1 MNTATKKRKTNDV
14 WLRLKKNKL
23 ALVGLAILIILF
35 LIALLGDVMFDYEAQ
50 VIKQDI
56 PNRLQS
62 PSTEHWFG
70 TDGFGRDLF
79 ARVMYGTRYS
89 LAVGFITAFGALIAG
104 GTLGCLAGYFGGML
118 DAVIMR
124 CLDVLMAIPSV
135 VLAIALVTVMG
146 TGFTNLVIALAIS
159 NIPVFTRLL
168 RSSILSI
175 KNQEY
180 IEAAHCSGVGTAR
193 IILRHI
199 LPNCMGPIIVQA
211 TFTVATAILSSAGLS
226 FLGVGV
232 EPPAPE
238 WGTLLSEG
246 REFMR
251 YKPYLVIIP
260 GCFIAATV
268 LALNLAGDGLRDAL
282 DPRLKK

>member
-1 MNTATKKRKTNDV
+1 MKVKRAKSDV
-14 WLRLKKNKL
+14 WLRLRKNKL
-23 ALVGLAILIILF
+23 AMVGLFILLVLF
-35 LIALLGDVMFDYEAQ
+35 CIALLGDVLFDYQ
-50 VIKQDI
+50 TDVIANDV
-56 PNRLQS
+56 PNRLQK
-62 PSTEHWFG
+62 PSSEHWFG

-79 ARVMYGTRYS
+79 ARVLYGTRYS
-89 LAVGFITAFGALIAG
+89 LAVGFITAIGALIAG
-104 GTLGCLAGYFGGML
+104 GALGSLSGYFGGIL
-118 DAVIMR
+118 DTVIMR

-135 VLAIALVTVMG
+135 VLAIALVTVLG
-146 TGFTNLVIALAIS
+146 TGFTNLVIALTVS
-159 NIPVFTRLL
+159 YVPVFTRLL

-199 LPNCMGPIIVQA
+199 LPNCMGPIIVQV

-232 EPPAPE
+232 EAPAPE
-238 WGTLLSEG
+238 WGTLL
-246 REFMR
+246 RMR
-251 YKPYLVIIP
+251 QKPFLVVIP
-260 GCFIAATV
+260 GSFIAMTV

>member
-1 MNTATKKRKTNDV
+1 MKVKRAKSDV
-14 WLRLKKNKL
+14 WLRLRKNKL
-23 ALVGLAILIILF
+23 AKVGLFILLVLF
-35 LIALLGDVMFDYEAQ
+35 CIALLGDVLFDYQ
-50 VIKQDI
+50 TDVIANDV
-56 PNRLQS
+56 PNRLQK
-62 PSTEHWFG
+62 PSSEHWFG

-79 ARVMYGTRYS
+79 ARVLYGTRYS
-89 LAVGFITAFGALIAG
+89 LAVGFITAIGALIAG
-104 GTLGCLAGYFGGML
+104 GALGSLSGYFGGIL
-118 DAVIMR
+118 DTVIMR

-135 VLAIALVTVMG
+135 VLAIALVTVLG
-146 TGFTNLVIALAIS
+146 TGFTNLVIALTVS
-159 NIPVFTRLL
+159 YVPVFTRLL

-199 LPNCMGPIIVQA
+199 LPNCMGPIIVQV

-232 EPPAPE
+232 EAPAPE

-246 REFMR
+246 REWMR
-251 YKPYLVIIP
+251 QKPYLVVIP
-260 GCFIAATV
+260 GSFIAMTV

>member
-1 MNTATKKRKTNDV
+1 MKVKRAKSDV
-14 WLRLKKNKL
+14 WLRLRKNKL
-23 ALVGLAILIILF
+23 AMVGLFILLVLF
-35 LIALLGDVMFDYEAQ
+35 CIALLGDVLFDYQ
-50 VIKQDI
+50 TDVIANDV
-56 PNRLQS
+56 PNRLQK
-62 PSTEHWFG
+62 PSSEHWFG

-79 ARVMYGTRYS
+79 ARVLYGTRYS
-89 LAVGFITAFGALIAG
+89 LAVGFITAIGALIAG
-104 GTLGCLAGYFGGML
+104 GALGSLSGYFGGIL
-118 DAVIMR
+118 DTIIMR

-135 VLAIALVTVMG
+135 VLAIALVTVLG
-146 TGFTNLVIALAIS
+146 TGFTNLVIALTVS
-159 NIPVFTRLL
+159 YIPVFTRLL

-199 LPNCMGPIIVQA
+199 LPNCMGPIIVQV

-232 EPPAPE
+232 EAPAPE

-246 REFMR
+246 REWMR
-251 YKPYLVIIP
+251 QKPYLVVIP
-260 GCFIAATV
+260 GSFIAMTV

>member
-1 MNTATKKRKTNDV
+1 MKVKRAKSDV
-14 WLRLKKNKL
+14 WLRLRKNKL
-23 ALVGLAILIILF
+23 AMVGLFILLVLF
-35 LIALLGDVMFDYEAQ
+35 CIALLGDVLFDYQ
-50 VIKQDI
+50 TDVIANDV
-56 PNRLQS
+56 PNRLQK
-62 PSTEHWFG
+62 PSSEHWFG

-79 ARVMYGTRYS
+79 ARVLYGTRYS
-89 LAVGFITAFGALIAG
+89 LAVGFITAIGALIAG
-104 GTLGCLAGYFGGML
+104 GALGSLSGYFGGIL
-118 DAVIMR
+118 DTIIMR

-135 VLAIALVTVMG
+135 VLAIALVTVLG
-146 TGFTNLVIALAIS
+146 TGFTNLVIALTVS
-159 NIPVFTRLL
+159 YVPVFTRLL

-199 LPNCMGPIIVQA
+199 LPNCMGPIIVQV

-232 EPPAPE
+232 EAPAPE

-246 REFMR
+246 REWMR
-251 YKPYLVIIP
+251 QKPYLVVIP
-260 GCFIAATV
+260 GSFIAMTV

>member
-1 MNTATKKRKTNDV
+1 MKVKRAKSDV
-14 WLRLKKNKL
+14 WLRLRKNKL
-23 ALVGLAILIILF
+23 AMVGLFILLVLF
-35 LIALLGDVMFDYEAQ
+35 CIALLGDVLFDYQ
-50 VIKQDI
+50 TDVIANDV
-56 PNRLQS
+56 PNRLQK
-62 PSTEHWFG
+62 PSSEHWFG

-79 ARVMYGTRYS
+79 ARVLYGTRYS
-89 LAVGFITAFGALIAG
+89 LAVGFITAIGALIAG
-104 GTLGCLAGYFGGML
+104 GALGSLSGYFGGIL
-118 DAVIMR
+118 DTVIMR

-135 VLAIALVTVMG
+135 VLAIALVTVLG
-146 TGFTNLVIALAIS
+146 TGFTNLVIALTVS
-159 NIPVFTRLL
+159 YVPVFTRLL

-199 LPNCMGPIIVQA
+199 LPNCMGPIIVQV

-232 EPPAPE
+232 EAPAPE

-246 REFMR
+246 REWMR
-251 YKPYLVIIP
+251 QKPYLVVIP
-260 GCFIAATV
+260 GSFIAMTV

>member
-1 MNTATKKRKTNDV
+1 MKVKRAKSDV
-14 WLRLKKNKL
+14 WLRLRKNKL
-23 ALVGLAILIILF
+23 AMVGLFILLVLF
-35 LIALLGDVMFDYEAQ
+35 CIALLGDVLFDYQ
-50 VIKQDI
+50 TDVIANDV
-56 PNRLQS
+56 PNRLQK
-62 PSTEHWFG
+62 PSSEHWFG

-79 ARVMYGTRYS
+79 ARVLYGTRYS
-89 LAVGFITAFGALIAG
+89 LAVGFITAIGALIAG
-104 GTLGCLAGYFGGML
+104 GALGSLSGYFGGIL
-118 DAVIMR
+118 DTVIMR
-124 CLDVLMAIPSV
+124 CLDVLMAIPPV
-135 VLAIALVTVMG
+135 VLAIALVTVLG
-146 TGFTNLVIALAIS
+146 TGFTNLVIALTVS
-159 NIPVFTRLL
+159 YVPVFTRLL

-199 LPNCMGPIIVQA
+199 LPNCMGPIIVQV

-232 EPPAPE
+232 EAPAPE

-246 REFMR
+246 REWMR
-251 YKPYLVIIP
+251 QKPYLVVIP
-260 GCFIAATV
+260 GSFIAMTV

>member
-1 MNTATKKRKTNDV
+1 MKVKRAKSDV
-14 WLRLKKNKL
+14 WLRLRKNKL
-23 ALVGLAILIILF
+23 AMVGLFILLVLF
-35 LIALLGDVMFDYEAQ
+35 CIALLGDVLFDYQ
-50 VIKQDI
+50 TDVIANDV
-56 PNRLQS
+56 PNRLQK
-62 PSTEHWFG
+62 PSSEHWFG

-79 ARVMYGTRYS
+79 ARVLYGTRYS
-89 LAVGFITAFGALIAG
+89 LAVGFITAIGALIAG
-104 GTLGCLAGYFGGML
+104 GALGSLSGYFGGIL
-118 DAVIMR
+118 DTVIMR

-135 VLAIALVTVMG
+135 VLAIALVTVLG
-146 TGFTNLVIALAIS
+146 TGFTNLVIALTVS
-159 NIPVFTRLL
+159 YIPVFTRLL

-199 LPNCMGPIIVQA
+199 LPNCMGPIIVQV

-232 EPPAPE
+232 EAPAPE

-246 REFMR
+246 REWMR
-251 YKPYLVIIP
+251 QKPYLVVIP
-260 GCFIAATV
+260 GSFIAMTV